1 MFRSIRAAKAKSRR
15 AKSIANSRQLLL
27 ESLEQRRLL
36 SASPG
41 LALAPLNV
49 TSPAAF
55 YGPVQGGVGERA
67 GINLRAEGEGEST
80 PDTARQLLFAGI
92 AGSTASPTNSGLLTI
107 IDATPNSPTDTIVP
121 WKAPVLSGGI
131 AGLAFDLS
139 GRLFAAVDQGPC
151 TPSELVELN
160 PADGTAIRRLPIM
173 AGSTQ
178 INIGD
183 LAVEPS
189 TGKLFGTRSIRDDA
203 NHAGELFI
211 IDVDS
216 GAATFVG
223 DTGTRT
229 GEGLAFAADGALYL
243 AGTAGGKPV
252 LYKIDPATAEPHQRD
267 AATGRIEA
275 GAEPRRS
282 HYAVAVQR

>member
-1 MFRSIRAAKAKSRR
+1 MFRSLRAAIAKSRQ
-15 AKSIANSRQLLL
+15 AKAIANSRQLLL

-173 AGSTQ
+173 AARRRSTSAISRLSHRPASYLELGRSAMMRITQASYLSSTSIPARQHSSEIPARARAKGSRSLRTE
-178 INIGD
+178 
-183 LAVEPS
+183 LS
-189 TGKLFGTRSIRDDA
+189 TWREQRAESRSCTRSIR
-203 NHAGELFI
+203 
-211 IDVDS
+211 
-216 GAATFVG
+216 
-223 DTGTRT
+223 
-229 GEGLAFAADGALYL
+229 
-243 AGTAGGKPV
+243 
-252 LYKIDPATAEPHQRD
+252 
-267 AATGRIEA
+267 
-275 GAEPRRS
+275 PRRNHIS
-282 HYAVAVQR
+282 ATR